1 MLANTE
7 LDGRMDREGIVKEKE
22 EQMRDLWDFFHMQGV
37 GSYLAG
43 LDGEDVRREG
53 DAPGT
58 QCFELLLL
66 AGARWAAA
74 ALGVGI

>member
-58 QCFELLLL
+58 CRKWQPPQVRFMQET
-66 AGARWAAA
+66 AAA
-74 ALGVGI
+74 QVR